1 LKIGIK
7 YSIVKKKCNYIIT
20 FFLYKLKEESIHV
33 FTNESVLCFTACYAK
48 YFGPKG
54 FGFGQTLQH
63 TG

>member
-1 LKIGIK
+1 MYLIMR
-7 YSIVKKKCNYIIT
+7 V
-20 FFLYKLKEESIHV
+20 FF
-33 FTNESVLCFTACYAK
+33 FTACYAK

>member
-1 LKIGIK
+1 MKIGIK
-7 YSIVKKKCNYIIT
+7 YSIVKKKCNSYNYI
-20 FFLYKLKEESIHV
+20 FFYKLKEESIHV